1 MKNNIFG
8 YIFILFIIAIMG
20 FAIYR
25 VQIRDNKTETDENKL
40 SSTSIQDVKKGTE
53 MTLGI
58 SNFDTINPII
68 TKNKRI
74 QDIDKL
80 IYEPLINVT
89 EDYKLDYVLAREC
102 AKSTNNSYIVKLRQG
117 VKWSDGS
124 KFTSDDVKF
133 TIDRLNE
140 EGSKSIYSENVKN
153 IQEIVDNIKEKL
165 PLCEI
170 YVQSIYPVN
179 STKDSTAVGIR
190 TNEKIISINKKIKEL
205 CNDEKITYVNMY
217 DLLTDDDGNLNTE
230 YTKEG
235 LHISDKGYEFITKI
249 IKENILK

>member
-1 MKNNIFG
+1 MNNVVKENILNPNYVFLGDSITDYYDLDKYYDGFPVVNSGIGGNTTEDILKDLKNRVYRYNPSKV
-8 YIFILFIIAIMG
+8 ILLIGTNDI
-20 FAIYR
+20 
-25 VQIRDNKTETDENKL
+25 QIKKTEED
-40 SSTSIQDVKKGTE
+40 
-53 MTLGI
+53 
-58 SNFDTINPII
+58 II
-68 TKNKRI
+68 
-74 QDIDKL
+74 
-80 IYEPLINVT
+80 
-89 EDYKLDYVLAREC
+89 
-102 AKSTNNSYIVKLRQG
+102 
-117 VKWSDGS
+117 
-124 KFTSDDVKF
+124 
-133 TIDRLNE
+133 
-140 EGSKSIYSENVKN
+140 KN